1 MKTTS
6 FTIRLLFALAG
17 GLAPLATAQTVTPI
31 SQIRTQVDKVNY
43 VPTDTTTLFTAEGV
57 VTTHVNLTTGTNV
70 LFHIQDSTAGIAV
83 FWRGGLTKFVPKAG
97 DLVRVT
103 APLTHFNGLLEMGPT
118 TATATH
124 SVTLISTGNPLPA
137 PTPLEFR
144 WQTDPALMELQEGKL
159 VVASNVVVDAA
170 GGSFTSGSNVTITN
184 ATGETFVLRVD
195 ARTDIGGKPKP
206 GGPVTVTGVLIQ
218 FDSSDPRT
226 SGYQLLPTRYA
237 DIVAQASQP
246 PPPVVQIVATNIARL
261 RTLVDAVNYL
271 PSDTTTLYSVEGIV
285 TTHANLTGVPSALF
299 YVQDATAGIAVFWR
313 NGADVF
319 VPTAGDRVRVVGPL
333 GHFNGLL
340 EFLPVAGT
348 TNHSVTLV
356 SKNNPLPAPVPLE
369 FAWQNDPSQIEKYE
383 GSYVVASNVVLNV
396 AEPTL
401 PRTGTIE
408 MADAQGQTLALFVN
422 AQTDIGGQAKPVT
435 SVTVLG
441 VLGQFDT
448 SGPRTSAYQLI
459 PTRFA
464 DILAPNKAPTI
475 RFTNVLE
482 NLVRPGDLPMNTF
495 EEISLRPG
503 EKVTITAQITD
514 ASGKTI
520 SLKPNASGLPV
531 SWQTGALSGNPLT
544 ATLTFQAGTAEAGKL
559 FTPALEAVNDV
570 ATNTTS
576 WKIYVPSVAEQQVIL
591 SEFLANPATTN
602 TAPHFNPLKRA
613 EPAPNPSYQDEYVE
627 LANLGSADVNLLR
640 WSISDSS
647 ALRHRFFESFL
658 LPSSNA
664 VVVYGGPLNGFAPV
678 LNVPSVPASE
688 DVFGFGLNNSG
699 GDSILIRNADGNL
712 ISRVI
717 YSTLPGDA
725 SMTRYP
731 NLNGDFVSQ
740 LSVSTN
746 RVSPGTQWNGRLF
759 SESAPTTLLA
769 SLSINASL
777 LVGGGLKLSWKTE
790 SGRTYSVWRSDQV
803 AGPYAAVAS
812 NLTFAGAE
820 GQFTESDIRT
830 ASARFYRIRSP

>member
-1 MKTTS
+1 MKTTPFLIHIPLVLVAAWTPS
-6 FTIRLLFALAG
+6 ALA
-17 GLAPLATAQTVTPI
+17 QTMAPI
-31 SQIRTQVDKVNY
+31 SQIRAQVDKVNY
-43 VPTDTTTLFTAEGV
+43 VPTDTTTLFTAEGI
-57 VTTHVNLTTGTNV
+57 VTTHVNLTSGTNV
-70 LFHIQDSTAGIAV
+70 LFHIQDSAAGIAV
-83 FWRGGLTKFVPKAG
+83 FWRGGTTKFVPKAG
-97 DLVRVT
+97 DQVRVT
-103 APLTHFNGLLEMGPT
+103 APLTHFNGLLEMAPT
-118 TATATH
+118 TANATH
-124 SVTLISTGNPLPA
+124 SVTLISSAHALPA

-144 WQTDPALMELQEGKL
+144 WQTDPALIEPQEGKL
-159 VVASNVVVDAA
+159 MVVSNVVVDAA
-170 GGSFTSGSNVTITN
+170 GGSFTSGSNVTLTN
-184 ATGETFVLRVD
+184 ASGETFVLRVD

-206 GGPVTVTGVLIQ
+206 IGPATVSGVLIQ

-237 DIVAQASQP
+237 DIVTQSSQP
-246 PPPVVQIVATNIARL
+246 PPPAVQVVSTNVAHL
-261 RTLVDAVNYL
+261 RTLVDPVNYL

-285 TTHANLTGVPSALF
+285 TTHANLTGVPSVLF

-340 EFLPVAGT
+340 EFLPVVGT
-348 TNHSVTLV
+348 TNHSVTLL
-356 SKNNPLPAPVPLE
+356 SKNNPLPAPIPLE
-369 FAWQNDPSQIEKYE
+369 FSWQNDPAQIEKYE
-383 GSYVVASNVVLNV
+383 GRYVVASNVVLNV

-401 PRTGTIE
+401 PRTGILD

-448 SGPRTSAYQLI
+448 SDPRTSAYQLI

-464 DILAPNKAPTI
+464 DILTPNKAPTI

-482 NLVRPGDLPMNTF
+482 NLVRPGDQPTNTF
-495 EEISLRPG
+495 EEVSLRFG
-503 EKVTITAQITD
+503 EKLTITAQITD
-514 ASGKTI
+514 VSGKTV
-520 SLKPNASGLPV
+520 SLKTLPSGLPV
-531 SWQTGALSGNPLT
+531 SWTTSASSGNPLT
-544 ATLTFQAGTAEAGKL
+544 ATLTFQAGAAEAGKL

-576 WKIYVPSVAEQQVIL
+576 WKIYVPSVAEQQIIL

-602 TAPHFNPLKRA
+602 TVPHFNPLKRA
-613 EPAPNPSYQDEYVE
+613 EPAPNPSFQDEYVE

-640 WSISDSS
+640 WSIADSS
-647 ALRHRFFESFL
+647 QLRHRFFESFL
-658 LPSSNA
+658 LQSSNA

-678 LNVPSVPASE
+678 LSVPAIPASE

-699 GDSILIRNADGNL
+699 GDSILLRNADGNL

-717 YSTLPGDA
+717 YSTLPTDG

-731 NLNGDFVSQ
+731 NLNGNFVSQ

-759 SESAPTTLLA
+759 SESAPTTPSPSISISA
-769 SLSINASL
+769 SLSAGSA
-777 LVGGGLKLSWKTE
+777 LKLSWKAE

-803 AGPYAAVAS
+803 AGPYASVAG
-812 NLTFAGAE
+812 NLTFSGAE
-820 GQFTESDIRT
+820 GQYTEADIR
-830 ASARFYRIRSP
+830 SSSVRFYRIRSP

>member
-1 MKTTS
+1 MPS
-6 FTIRLLFALAG
+6 ALAQPVVPIAQVR
-17 GLAPLATAQTVTPI
+17 AP
-31 SQIRTQVDKVNY
+31 VDKVNY
-43 VPTDTTTLFTAEGV
+43 VPSDTTTLFTAEGV
-57 VTTHVNLTTGTNV
+57 VTTHVNLTSGTNV

-83 FWRGGLTKFVPKAG
+83 FWRGGTTKFVPKAG
-97 DLVRVT
+97 DQVRVT
-103 APLTHFNGLLEMGPT
+103 ASLTHFNGLLEIAPT
-118 TATATH
+118 TATTTH
-124 SVTLISTGNPLPA
+124 SVTLISSANPLPS

-144 WQTDPALMELQEGKL
+144 WQTDPALIEPHEGKL
-159 VVASNVVVDAA
+159 MVVSNVVVDAA
-170 GGSFTSGSNVTITN
+170 GGSFTSGSNVTMTN
-184 ATGETFVLRVD
+184 ATGETFVLRID

-206 GGPVTVTGVLIQ
+206 SGPVTVTGVLIQ

-226 SGYQLLPTRYA
+226 TGYQLLPTRYA
-237 DIVAQASQP
+237 DIVAQSSQP
-246 PPPVVQIVATNIARL
+246 PPSPVQIVSTNIAHL
-261 RTLVDAVNYL
+261 RTLVDPVNHL

-319 VPTAGDRVRVVGPL
+319 VPAAGDRVRVVGPL

-348 TNHSVTLV
+348 TNHSVTLM
-356 SKNNPLPAPVPLE
+356 SKNNPLPAPLPLE
-369 FAWQNDPSQIEKYE
+369 FAWQNDPAQIEKHE

-408 MADAQGQTLALFVN
+408 MADAQGQTLALFIN

-435 SVTVLG
+435 PVTVLG

-448 SGPRTSAYQLI
+448 SDPRTSAYQLI

-464 DILAPNKAPTI
+464 DILTPNKAPTV

-482 NLVRPGDLPMNTF
+482 SLVRPGDLPTNTF
-495 EEISLRPG
+495 EEVSLRLG

-520 SLKPNASGLPV
+520 SLKPSASGLPV
-531 SWQTGALSGNPLT
+531 SWQTSASSGNPLT
-544 ATLTFQAGTAEAGKL
+544 ATLTFQAGAAEAGKL
-559 FTPALEAVNDV
+559 FTPALEAVNDL

-576 WKIYVPSVAEQQVIL
+576 WKIYVPTVAEQQVIL

-647 ALRHRFFESFL
+647 ALRHRFFETFL
-658 LPSSNA
+658 LQSSNA
-664 VVVYGGPLNGFAPV
+664 VVVYGGPLNGFAPA
-678 LNVPSVPASE
+678 LSVPSVPASE

-699 GDSILIRNADGNL
+699 GDSIMIRNADGNL
-712 ISRVI
+712 LSRVI
-717 YSTLPGDA
+717 YSALPTDG

-759 SESAPTTLLA
+759 SESAPTTPPATISITALLSAA
-769 SLSINASL
+769 S
-777 LVGGGLKLSWKTE
+777 GLKLSWKAE
-790 SGRTYSVWRSDQV
+790 PGRTYSVWRSDQV
-803 AGPYAAVAS
+803 TGPYASVAG
-812 NLTFAGAE
+812 NLSFAGSE
-820 GQFTESDIRT
+820 GQYTEADVRLSST
-830 ASARFYRIRSP
+830 RFYRIRSP